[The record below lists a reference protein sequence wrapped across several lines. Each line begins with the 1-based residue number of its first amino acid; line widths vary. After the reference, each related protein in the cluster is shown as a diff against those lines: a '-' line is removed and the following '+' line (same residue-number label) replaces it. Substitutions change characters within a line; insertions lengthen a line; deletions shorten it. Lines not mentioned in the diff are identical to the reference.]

1 MKMNILKFCLSL
13 IIGMCFI
20 GCSEDF
26 LNPVPPAVNNEGSF
40 YRTMDQADQALTACY
55 AQFNAVAAWDL
66 GLIMTLSD
74 VASDDEEAGGD
85 FVNEVPG
92 TENVNRL
99 TTEKTLGTLDDVY
112 GTLFRAIA
120 LCNAAITRLPAVAD
134 ADPEVNIDLLNKR
147 IGEAKFLRAI
157 NYLYLTFV
165 FGEVPLVD
173 HTVGSSEYELG
184 RANLKDIYNLIEQD
198 LKDAIAVLPERGGW
212 GGEEARATKGAAQAL
227 LARMCLFESSYA
239 TYCNDDARFDQMTER
254 WAEAL
259 SYAEAVITS
268 GKYELVG
275 INGEKYNTWRGA
287 ETNGFRY
294 IFTSDG
300 DLCPEGIF
308 EICCIQEWLPYIDA
322 RGNALAHWTTARYYY
337 DENYVSTYNQRW
349 GLGLPTRSLLAEF
362 EEGDPRKETTIAWE
376 YKFDSINVGGIW
388 YPKNDTLQ
396 IGNSR
401 WVPISFTNSVSKTY
415 QRKWEC
421 SAAEY
426 WDNYKDWC
434 CAPNNV
440 RLIRYAEVYLIAA
453 EAALAL
459 GQNDKALQYVN
470 KVRERARMC
479 GTSGVPAELSSVTFE
494 DIIHE
499 RRVELA
505 CEGHRMFDLVRW
517 NKAYEMLNDKP
528 NDDGYV
534 KTFIKGK
541 NEFQPIPE
549 REISLSGGKMRQ
561 YPGWE

>member
-1 MKMNILKFCLSL
+1 MKMNIIKYLVLLLF
-13 IIGMCFI
+13 GMYLI

-26 LNPVPPAVNNEGSF
+26 LNPVPPAVLNEGSF

-55 AQFNAVAAWDL
+55 AQFNAVGAWDKD
-66 GLIMTLSD
+66 LIMTLSD
-74 VASDDEEAGGD
+74 ITSDDEEAGGD

-92 TENVNRL
+92 AENINRL
-99 TTEKTLGTLDDVY
+99 TTEKTDGSLDNVY

-120 LCNAAITRLPAVAD
+120 LCNAAITRLPGVAD
-134 ADPEVNIDLLNKR
+134 ADPEADIDLLNKR

-184 RANLKDIYNLIEQD
+184 RANLKDIYDLIEQD

-212 GGEEARATKGAAQAL
+212 GSEHARATKGAAQAL
-227 LARMCLFESSYA
+227 LARMCLFESSYHQ
-239 TYCNDDARFDQMTER
+239 YCTDDARFDRMTER
-254 WAEAL
+254 WADAL

-275 INGEKYNTWRGA
+275 INGETYNTWRGA

-294 IFTSDG
+294 VFTSDG
-300 DLCPEGIF
+300 DFCPEGIF
-308 EICCIQEWLPYIDA
+308 EISCIQEWLPYIDA
-322 RGNALAHWTTARYYY
+322 RGNSLAHWTTARYYY

-362 EEGDPRKETTIAWE
+362 EDGDPRLETTIAYE
-376 YKFDSINVGGIW
+376 YRFDSVNVGGIW

-396 IGNSR
+396 IGNAR

-421 SAAEY
+421 SSAEY

-459 GQNDKALQYVN
+459 GQTDKALGYLN

-479 GTSGVPAELSSVTFE
+479 GTTGAPAPLTSVTFD
-494 DIIHE
+494 DIVHE

-505 CEGHRMFDLVRW
+505 CEGLRMFDLVRW
-517 NKAYEMLNDKP
+517 NLAYELLNNKP

-534 KTFIKGK
+534 KIFNKGQ
-541 NEFQPIPE
+541 NEFQPLPE
-549 REISLSGGKMRQ
+549 REITLSGGKMRQ